1 MSRSDGFRSGLGIA
15 FRLGTEMLVA
25 TVLGSLM
32 GYTVDNFLNTKPWF
46 LVLGVFFG
54 AGAGCLNA
62 YRAAMELEK
71 EALENDNEQGK

>member
-1 MSRSDGFRSGLGIA
+1 MSKINNFRSGLGIA

-32 GYTVDNFLNTKPWF
+32 GYAIDHFLNTVPWF

-54 AGAGCLNA
+54 ACAGCLNA
-62 YRAAMELEK
+62 YRIALELEK
-71 EALENDNEQGK
+71 DVD